1 VKETYFRET
10 GEARPGEPARPRT
23 HYPSQSDM
31 NIFREITPLKQQD
44 IFVVLDSVSNGFDYP
59 IHNHPEYELNLVA
72 GMSGTR
78 IVGDST
84 ERYNDYDLVLL
95 GPYLYHKW
103 DGDRSLQDRG
113 QPYRVITI
121 QFAMDLFSGQLF
133 QKERFYSI
141 RQLLKEASRGLKF
154 HGKTIG
160 DAMQLMIDLTADKG
174 FGSVIA
180 FFQLL
185 DLLSGSTEAT
195 PLASEAFS
203 PQALRTESNRI
214 QVAYAYILKHF
225 TNPNLKIGDVAA
237 QVNLSESAFSHFFQK
252 YAFRSFTQ
260 FLIDLRIG
268 SACKLL
274 LDTDDTVAQVC
285 VKSGFNNLANFNR
298 LFKKY
303 RSCTPVEYRRRYLRR
318 SDFDW
323 TRQVTPRQFI
333 PTRTDTKGVV
343 QPETYATRLIHH

>member
-1 VKETYFRET
+1 
-10 GEARPGEPARPRT
+10 
-23 HYPSQSDM
+23 M

-72 GMSGTR
+72 GISGTR

-84 ERYNDYDLVLL
+84 ERYTDYDLVLL

-103 DGDRSLQDRG
+103 DGDRVLQAGG

-133 QKERFYSI
+133 QKDRFINI
-141 RQLLKEASRGLKF
+141 RRLLRGASRGLKF
-154 HGKTIG
+154 HGNTLE
-160 DAMQLMIDLTADKG
+160 DAMRRMVDLTEDRG
-174 FGSVIA
+174 FGSVIS

-225 TNPNLKIGDVAA
+225 TDPRLKIGDVAG

-260 FLIDLRIG
+260 FLVDLRVG
-268 SACKLL
+268 NACKLL

-298 LFKKY
+298 LFRKY
-303 RSCTPVEYRRRYLRR
+303 RACTPMEYRRRYLRKN
-318 SDFDW
+318 DFDW
-323 TRQVTPRQFI
+323 TKQVTPRQFI
-333 PTRTDTKGVV
+333 PTKTDAQGAV
-343 QPETYATRLIHH
+343 QPATYATRLIHH